1 MYGSNDRLIKGEG
14 ELSLK
19 MENALKR
26 FVYVSWELYDWWR
39 LREEGNVVLL
49 SVWEPKV
56 FSLEYR
62 VS

>member
-14 ELSLK
+14 ELYLK

-26 FVYVSWELYDWWR
+26 FVYVSRELYDWWR